1 MEGLINIKKYF
12 DYIKRK
18 FILNNYY
25 TSTLK
30 KGKNLQAALL
40 DFAFTVV
47 TVIAISGIMIYWITE
62 EIFLALATAVVLG
75 IAYIFLMVLWNRRIR
90 RNKILRINENIADS
104 EIIREITRKDNREF
118 QLYIKDIL
126 EKFYKTTFYEYN
138 RYIDFVGEING
149 EMYGLKCLKSS
160 MDAKVSYKELEF
172 FMKEMNEK
180 NIKEGIIVTNSYFS
194 DDLKEKTDYLLID
207 FNQIKAM
214 LKEIGSYPT
223 QKDVEDL
230 IIAKYDNR
238 KSMLKEKFTSK
249 GRDKV
254 LKFTMLGI
262 VLIIYSRFVSYEMY
276 YRLIGFASVGIG
288 LILAIYNIAKYI
300 EGRRKEV

>member
-75 IAYIFLMVLWNRRIR
+75 MAYIFLMVLWNRRIR

>member
-75 IAYIFLMVLWNRRIR
+75 MAYIFLMVLWNRRIR

-194 DDLKEKTDYLLID
+194 DDLKEKTEYLLID

>member
-62 EIFLALATAVVLG
+62 EIFLALANAVVLG
-75 IAYIFLMVLWNRRIR
+75 MAYIFLMVLWNRRIR

>member
-75 IAYIFLMVLWNRRIR
+75 MAYIFLMVLWNRRIR

-276 YRLIGFASVGIG
+276 YRLIGFTSVGIG

>member
-62 EIFLALATAVVLG
+62 EIFLALANAVVLG
-75 IAYIFLMVLWNRRIR
+75 MAYIFLMVLWNRRIR

-276 YRLIGFASVGIG
+276 YRLIGFTSVGIG

>member
-75 IAYIFLMVLWNRRIR
+75 MAYIFLMVLWNRRIR

-104 EIIREITRKDNREF
+104 EIIREITRKDNKEF